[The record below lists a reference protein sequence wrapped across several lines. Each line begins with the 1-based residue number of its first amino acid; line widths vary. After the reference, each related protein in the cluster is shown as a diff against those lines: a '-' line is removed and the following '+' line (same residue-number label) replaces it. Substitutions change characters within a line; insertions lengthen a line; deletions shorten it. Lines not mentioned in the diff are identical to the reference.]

1 MPNMLRFFLIKII
14 IPVTMAV
21 TLIGCTRKPGNNFTP
36 SENLPAI
43 EPDYTGIVI
52 PPNIAPMNFIIKEK
66 GETFF
71 ARLYVDDEQEIEIRS
86 GNGLIRI
93 NQRKWNDLVSSNRG
107 KDLKIDIFIKNN
119 GVWKKF
125 RTITNTIANE
135 PVDPYLTYRVIYP
148 GYESW
153 SELSI
158 MQRSLESFR
167 TSTIIKNSVADD
179 NCVNCHS
186 YNNGKSDD
194 FMFHMRGSLSG
205 TYFYTAGK
213 MSKRNLKTGEMKNGS
228 VYPRW
233 HPSGKYV
240 AFSSNNIV
248 QRFHSSESKKIEVSD
263 LESSLVLYDLEKNQI
278 MPVPVPGSSEN
289 MDTYPEWSPDGRILY
304 FCRAPQIAE
313 VYDYRQI
320 RYNLW
325 KITFDPD
332 LRQFGKAELVYNADS
347 LKKSISFPRISPDGR
362 SVIVTIS
369 NYGCFPI
376 WHNEADLY
384 SIDATTGKASSL
396 SLNSEFTDSYHSWS
410 SNGRWIVFSSR
421 RGDGLTTRP
430 WLAHIDPQGMSGKPF
445 IIPQRNPD
453 VYNTNLKSFN
463 LPELSVTRIKMKPG
477 TIRRISKQPAEPAGW
492 SEK

>member
-1 MPNMLRFFLIKII
+1 MRESQYPYKVI
-14 IPVTMAV
+14 IPVI
-21 TLIGCTRKPGNNFTP
+21 LFIFLSGCTGKPGNNFTP

-66 GETFF
+66 GETYFV
-71 ARLYVDDEQEIEIRS
+71 RLYVDDEQEIDIRS
-86 GNGLIRI
+86 GSGLIRI
-93 NQRKWNDLVSSNRG
+93 NQRKWKNLVSSNSG

-119 GVWKKF
+119 GVWNKF
-125 RTITNTIANE
+125 RTIINTIASE

-205 TYFYTAGK
+205 TYFYKAGK

-233 HPSGKYV
+233 HPSEKYI
-240 AFSSNNIV
+240 AFSSNKIV

-278 MPVPVPGSSEN
+278 MPVPVPGSSNN
-289 MDTYPEWSPDGRILY
+289 MDTYPEWSPDGKNMY

-313 VYDYRQI
+313 VYDYQQI

-332 LRQFGKAELVYNADS
+332 SRQFGKAELVYNADS

-362 SVIVTIS
+362 SIIVTIS

-396 SLNSEFTDSYHSWS
+396 SLNSDFTDSYHSWS
-410 SNGRWIVFSSR
+410 SNGRWLVFSSR

-430 WLAHIDPQGMSGKPF
+430 WLAFIDPQGMSGKPF
-445 IIPQRNPD
+445 ILPQRNPD

-477 TIRRISKQPAEPAGW
+477 TIRRISKQPAEQAKW
-492 SEK
+492 ATVRK

>member
-1 MPNMLRFFLIKII
+1 MGTKIKII
-14 IPVTMAV
+14 
-21 TLIGCTRKPGNNFTP
+21 LILLILCGCTGKPGNNFTS
-36 SENLPAI
+36 SEDLPVI
-43 EPDYTGIVI
+43 EPDYTGITI

-71 ARLYVDDEQEIEIRS
+71 SQLYVNDEQKINIRS
-86 GNGLIRI
+86 GSGHIRI
-93 NQRKWNDLVSSNRG
+93 NKRRWKDLISSNHG
-107 KDLKIDIFIKNN
+107 KDLKIDIYIKTEGIWN
-119 GVWKKF
+119 KF
-125 RTITNTIANE
+125 RTVTNKIADE

-158 MQRSLESFR
+158 MQRSLESFK

-179 NCVNCHS
+179 NCVNCHA
-186 YNNGKSDD
+186 YNNGKSND
-194 FMFHMRGSLSG
+194 FMFHMRGSHSG
-205 TYFYTAGK
+205 TYFYSAGK
-213 MSKRNLKTGEMKNGS
+213 MGKRNLKTPEMKNGS

-240 AFSSNNIV
+240 AFSSNKIV

-263 LESSLVLYDLEKNQI
+263 LESSLVLYDLKKNQI
-278 MPVPVPGSSEN
+278 MPVPVPGSSNN

-325 KITFDPD
+325 KIPFDPVS
-332 LRQFGKAELVYNADS
+332 RQFGEAELVYNADS

-362 SVIVTIS
+362 SIIVTLS
-369 NYGCFPI
+369 DYGCFPI
-376 WHNEADLY
+376 WHKEADLY
-384 SIDATTGKASSL
+384 SIDITTGSASFL
-396 SLNSEFTDSYHSWS
+396 LLNSDLTDSYHSWS

-430 WLAHIDPQGMSGKPF
+430 WLAYIDPQGMSGKPF
-445 IIPQRNPD
+445 ILPQRDPD

-463 LPELSVTRIKMKPG
+463 LPELSDTRIYMKPG
-477 TIRRISKQPAEPAGW
+477 TLRRISSKPAEQATW
-492 SEK
+492 AAVRK

>member
-1 MPNMLRFFLIKII
+1 MYFSFSNKAALQFL
-14 IPVTMAV
+14 
-21 TLIGCTRKPGNNFTP
+21 LLLLLGSCTGKPGSNFTT
-36 SENLPAI
+36 SGILPLI
-43 EPDYTGIVI
+43 EPDYSGIVI

-66 GETFF
+66 GESFF
-71 ARLYVDDEQEIEIRS
+71 ARLYIDDEQRIDIRS

-93 NQRKWNDLVSSNRG
+93 NAGKWKDLVSSNHG
-107 KDLKIDIFIKNN
+107 KDLKIDVFIKNN
-119 GVWKKF
+119 GVWNKF
-125 RTITNTIANE
+125 TTISNRIANE

-158 MQRSLESFR
+158 KQRSLGSFK

-179 NCVNCHS
+179 NCVNCHA
-186 YNNGKSDD
+186 YNNGNSED
-194 FMFHMRGSLSG
+194 FMFHMRGSLGG
-205 TYFYTAGK
+205 TYFYSGGK
-213 MSKRNLKTGEMKNGS
+213 IKKRNLKTPEMKNGS

-240 AFSSNNIV
+240 AFSSNKIV
-248 QRFHSSESKKIEVSD
+248 QQFHSSESKKIEVSD
-263 LESSLVLYDLEKNQI
+263 LESSLVLYDLEKDQI
-278 MPVPVPGSSEN
+278 IPVPVPGSSNN

-325 KITFDPD
+325 KITFDTD
-332 LRQFGKAELVYNADS
+332 SRQFGKAEMVYNADS

-362 SVIVTIS
+362 FIIVTLS
-369 NYGCFPI
+369 DYGCFPV
-376 WHNEADLY
+376 WHKEADLY
-384 SIDATTGKASSL
+384 SIDATTGKASPL
-396 SLNSEFTDSYHSWS
+396 SVNSDFTDSYHSWS
-410 SNGRWIVFSSR
+410 LNGRWIVFSSR

-430 WLAHIDPQGMSGKPF
+430 WLAYIDPQGIPGKPF
-445 IIPQRNPD
+445 ILPQRNPD

-463 LPELSVTRIKMKPG
+463 LPELSDTRIKMRPG
-477 TIRRISKQPAEPAGW
+477 IMRRISRQPAEQATW
-492 SEK
+492 AAVRK